1 MTKSIHIAM
10 HPQTFHDLTYK
21 IMERENWMLGAP
33 QRGGMRDMMLG
44 IEIRRDPCLNCYIPA
59 KWKFPKERF
68 VTYQKSD
75 ESWCRYFGIGK
86 EIPEVMA
93 EIVIRRDLPV
103 YHFSEFEQHRY
114 YYSDNALSNR
124 VGYNFE
130 DREYED
136 ATRALEWI
144 WKMLGDE
151 YGR

>member
-1 MTKSIHIAM
+1 M
-10 HPQTFHDLTYK
+10 
-21 IMERENWMLGAP
+21 
-33 QRGGMRDMMLG
+33 
-44 IEIRRDPCLNCYIPA
+44 
-59 KWKFPKERF
+59 
-68 VTYQKSD
+68 TYQKSD

-103 YHFSEFEQHRY
+103 YHFSEVDRHRPLY
-114 YYSDNALSNR
+114 GSDNQLSNR

-130 DREYED
+130 DREYDD

-144 WKMLGDE
+144 WKLLGDE